1 MKIYFVGGHATGKT
15 TCARYVSEKYKL
27 PMITEVARAVLSE
40 KELHLD
46 TLRYDMNL
54 VDDYQRSIFNRQ
66 IIEEEKYQEFV
77 SDRSFDCL
85 AYAAQHTRI
94 FSELCH
100 SPELV
105 EYIEKIRKPDSFIFF
120 VRPSKA
126 TLKADGVR
134 ESVNWDG
141 VVSIDAMVKLLIQMF
156 NLRYFSIQTDNMQ
169 ERVQIIDAVI
179 SLNKHNHD
187 SSAEDGQG

>member
-1 MKIYFVGGHATGKT
+1 MRVYFIGAHSTGKT

-46 TLRYDMNL
+46 SLRYDMNM
-54 VDDYQRSIFNRQ
+54 VDDYQRSIFYRQ
-66 IIEEEKYQEFV
+66 IQEEKKHPDFV

-94 FSELCH
+94 LAELMYTSEL
-100 SPELV
+100 SD
-105 EYIEKIRKPDSFIFF
+105 YIGSLRRPGVFIFF

-134 ESVNWDG
+134 ESLNWDG
-141 VVSIDAMVKLLIQMF
+141 VVSIDAMVKFMLEMWQIPHFQINME
-156 NLRYFSIQTDNMQ
+156 NMQ
-169 ERVQIIDAVI
+169 ERVQLINSVL
-179 SLNKHNHD
+179 SL
-187 SSAEDGQG
+187 Q

>member
-1 MKIYFVGGHATGKT
+1 MKVYFVGAHSTGKT
-15 TCARYVSEKYKL
+15 TCARYVSETYKL

-46 TLRYDMNL
+46 SLRYNMDL
-54 VDDYQRSIFNRQ
+54 VDDYQQAIFFRQ
-66 IIEEEKYQEFV
+66 LAEEQKHTDFV

-94 FSELCH
+94 LASLIASDQLEPYLDKLKA
-100 SPELV
+100 PG
-105 EYIEKIRKPDSFIFF
+105 SFIFF

-134 ESVNWDG
+134 ESLTWDG
-141 VVSIDAMVKLLIQMF
+141 VVAIDAMIKFMLVQWELPHFQINM
-156 NLRYFSIQTDNMQ
+156 DNMQ
-169 ERVQIIDAVI
+169 ERVQIINSVL
-179 SLNKHNHD
+179 SLHR
-187 SSAEDGQG
+187 

>member
-1 MKIYFVGGHATGKT
+1 MKVYFVGSHSTGKT
-15 TCARYVSEKYKL
+15 TCARYVSENYSL

-46 TLRYDMNL
+46 TLRHDMNV
-54 VDDYQRSIFNRQ
+54 VDDYQNAILYRQ
-66 IIEEEKYQEFV
+66 INEEKKYDKFV

-94 FSELCH
+94 L
-100 SPELV
+100 PELLGSSALQGYV
-105 EYIEKIRKPDSFIFF
+105 SDLKAPDSFIFF

-134 ESVNWDG
+134 EAINWDG
-141 VVSIDAMVKLLIQMF
+141 VIAIDSMVKFMLEMW
-156 NLRYFSIQTDNMQ
+156 NLRHFQINIDNMQ
-169 ERVQIIDAVI
+169 ERVKLIDSVL
-179 SLNKHNHD
+179 SLSPKP
-187 SSAEDGQG
+187 

>member
-1 MKIYFVGGHATGKT
+1 MKVYFVGAHSTGKT

-46 TLRYDMNL
+46 SLRYNMDL
-54 VDDYQRSIFNRQ
+54 VDDYQEAIFLRQ
-66 IIEEEKYQEFV
+66 LAEEAAKVDNFV

-94 FSELCH
+94 LPKLIG
-100 SPELV
+100 SPDLGPYLAKLRE
-105 EYIEKIRKPDSFIFF
+105 PGSFIFF

-126 TLKADGVR
+126 TMKADGVR
-134 ESVNWDG
+134 ESLTWDG
-141 VVSIDAMVKLLIQMF
+141 VVAIDAMIKFMLVQWELP
-156 NLRYFSIQTDNMQ
+156 YFQINIDNMQ
-169 ERVQIIDAVI
+169 ERVKLIDAVLHRHT
-179 SLNKHNHD
+179 S
-187 SSAEDGQG
+187 

>member
-1 MKIYFVGGHATGKT
+1 MKVYFVGSHSTGKT

-46 TLRYDMNL
+46 TLRYDLKL
-54 VDDYQRSIFNRQ
+54 VNDYQGAIFHRQ
-66 IIEEEKYQEFV
+66 IEEEAKYKDYV

-85 AYAAQHTRI
+85 AYAAQHSGILNGLLRAPQ
-94 FSELCH
+94 LDQY
-100 SPELV
+100 LDAL
-105 EYIEKIRKPDSFIFF
+105 KQPDSFIFF

-134 ESVNWDG
+134 ETINWDG
-141 VVSIDAMVKLLIQMF
+141 IVAIDAMVKFMLEMWD
-156 NLRYFSIQTDNMQ
+156 LRYFQINMDNMQ
-169 ERVQIIDAVI
+169 ERVRLINGVL
-179 SLNKHNHD
+179 SLHNP
-187 SSAEDGQG
+187 

>member
-1 MKIYFVGGHATGKT
+1 MKVYFVGSHSTGKT

-46 TLRYDMNL
+46 TLRYDLKL
-54 VDDYQRSIFNRQ
+54 VNDYQGAIFHRQ
-66 IIEEEKYQEFV
+66 IEEEAKYKDYV

-85 AYAAQHTRI
+85 AYAAQHSGILNGLLQAPQLAQYLGALKR
-94 FSELCH
+94 
-100 SPELV
+100 
-105 EYIEKIRKPDSFIFF
+105 PDSFIFF

-134 ESVNWDG
+134 ETINWDG
-141 VVSIDAMVKLLIQMF
+141 IVAIDAMVKFMLEMWD
-156 NLRYFSIQTDNMQ
+156 LRYFQINMDNMQ
-169 ERVQIIDAVI
+169 ERVRLINGVL
-179 SLNKHNHD
+179 SLHNP
-187 SSAEDGQG
+187 